1 MKEVLKGIKVLD
13 LGFTKKI
20 MVSQDAKIDFKKT
33 SFELLNS
40 SEILEAFKIS
50 FKNNSSYSLILYF
63 SPKRYRIFL
72 YHLNQFFRRVLLQYG
87 NDI

>member
-50 FKNNSSYSLILYF
+50 FKSNSSYSLILHF
-63 SPKRYRIFL
+63 
-72 YHLNQFFRRVLLQYG
+72 Q
-87 NDI
+87 

>member
-50 FKNNSSYSLILYF
+50 FKSNSSYFLILY
-63 SPKRYRIFL
+63 SI
-72 YHLNQFFRRVLLQYG
+72 
-87 NDI
+87 IE

>member
-50 FKNNSSYSLILYF
+50 FKINSSYSLILYF
-63 SPKRYRIFL
+63 
-72 YHLNQFFRRVLLQYG
+72 Q
-87 NDI
+87 

>member
-33 SFELLNS
+33 SFEVLNS
-40 SEILEAFKIS
+40 SEILQASKIS
-50 FKNNSSYSLILYF
+50 FKSNSSYSLILYF
-63 SPKRYRIFL
+63 QL
-72 YHLNQFFRRVLLQYG
+72 RR
-87 NDI
+87 